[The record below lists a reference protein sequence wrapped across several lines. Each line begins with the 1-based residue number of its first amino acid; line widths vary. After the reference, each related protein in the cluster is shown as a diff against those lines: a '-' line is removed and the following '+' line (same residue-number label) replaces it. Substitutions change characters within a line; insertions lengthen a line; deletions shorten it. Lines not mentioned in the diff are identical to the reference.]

1 MKKTY
6 VGVNMDQ
13 QLQEIGLRL
22 KQARLAKNLSQPQL
36 AEAADIS
43 VSFLSNLENGRQA
56 MNIKTFSSLLDILN
70 VSADWLLGNSTDS
83 ANHAAALEIEKEL
96 SSCTPKEREAI
107 LRLVLLMKEA
117 IGSLKPDPE

>member
-1 MKKTY
+1 
-6 VGVNMDQ
+6 MDH
-13 QLQEIGLRL
+13 QLQEIGARL
-22 KQARLAKNLSQPQL
+22 KQARMAKNLTQPQL

-43 VSFLSNLENGRQA
+43 VSFLSNLETGRQA
-56 MNIKTFSSLLDILN
+56 MNIKTMASLLDILN

-96 SSCTPKEREAI
+96 SSCTPKERETI

-117 IGSLKPDPE
+117 IGSLKSEPGE

>member
-1 MKKTY
+1 
-6 VGVNMDQ
+6 MDQ

-43 VSFLSNLENGRQA
+43 VSFLSNLENGHQA
-56 MNIKTFSSLLDILN
+56 MNIKTLISLTDVLN
-70 VSADWLLGNSTDS
+70 ISADWLLGNSTDS
-83 ANHAAALEIEKEL
+83 ANHAAALDIEKEL

-107 LRLVLLMKEA
+107 LRLVLLMKDA